1 MNTNFII
8 FYCTDNQDIV
18 NKFVADLTPVGAKF
32 QLIEADKASSY
43 QHLMGNS
50 QPVMAFVSD
59 NFLKNENC
67 LYGAQSAFSDMIK
80 IGRVMV
86 IVTPGKVKNT
96 DGSVS
101 ALPTQFERVSNVI
114 QYMNFWQDQYLEA
127 RKANHQGT
135 MDTSRL
141 NNIRDISNQIG
152 DFIRSLRDANYHY
165 LENMVAKNY
174 LQFSQITGL
183 AQPTSVSDYSVL
195 EQKTV
200 VETPIPPMETPVET
214 PSIIL
219 AEPIEVPKEIIE
231 IAAPIV
237 VPMVEE
243 VVAEKETEVAQEVIE
258 IPEVIENHHFVT
270 NEKVSEDDELEE
282 IISNIPGMDLL
293 KDRPV
298 SIGEVNKKMNVPE
311 IDEDDFF
318 NDKKHKTEHSNVN
331 QIIEEVM
338 KEESDDDDD
347 ELQSSFQRN
356 HDDDDEEEMD
366 LNDLFK
372 KDTDAEEEEDEDI
385 FDEILN
391 KTEPSKSIVASIEPD
406 AAAQSAPSDSY
417 SEAIESD
424 ERKPVEPLAE
434 TIVIADE
441 TIEKNIEKTD
451 NQEVIEYTEMRLNE
465 ENNHITTHPQEH
477 DPMFEAMKAEIE
489 AQPDNL
495 RMRLRYA
502 VALAQLQNNWQAA
515 TKQITFVLDKDPNNP
530 DANFLLGEMAEVNK
544 DYYLAQTYYEKTASV
559 SPYYPN
565 IYLKLAEM
573 SNTHFEGQEKLT
585 KKYFKKAIEIDAE
598 NPDLYYTYA
607 TFLNEKENN
616 SEKAIKYF
624 QKTLKIQPEH
634 PFANYDLALIYYH
647 LGDKYAA
654 ENFYEKAI
662 ANNSEI
668 KTDENE
674 SVFRVAR
681 ILTHERAQEAIEA
694 GKEKDLELLSFE
706 SMVDDMPNS
715 NIEAPT
721 FTEEM
726 TAAVNV
732 APVIEVA
739 PIEVKKEKPNPE
751 AKIVLI
757 TGATSG
763 IGRATA
769 EILAKD
775 GYNLILTGRRGDR
788 LEALSTRFNADY
800 TGTTKT
806 LVFDIT
812 KYEEVEKAIQSLD
825 NEWFNIDVLLNN
837 AGLGLGLDP
846 IHTGNLAQWE
856 TMIDTNIK
864 GLLYMTRLISPR
876 MVENLSGH
884 IINLCSTA
892 GKEAYPMGNVYC
904 ATKFAVD
911 ALTKSMRIDLHKF
924 NIRVSQVA
932 PGAVEETEFSVV
944 RFEGDVARADKVY
957 ADFQALRAVDVAEV
971 IHFIIS
977 RPSHVNIQD
986 VLMMGT
992 QQATASMIDRSG
1004 RS

>member
-8 FYCTDNQDIV
+8 FYCSDNQDIV
-18 NKFVADLTPVGAKF
+18 NKFVADLTPVGANF
-32 QLIEADKASSY
+32 QLMEADKAASY

-67 LYGAQSAFSDMIK
+67 LYGAQSAFNEMIK

-135 MDTSRL
+135 MDTPRL

-183 AQPTSVSDYSVL
+183 AQPTSVSDYSVV
-195 EQKTV
+195 EHKAV
-200 VETPIPPMETPVET
+200 EETPI
-214 PSIIL
+214 L
-219 AEPIEVPKEIIE
+219 PIEIPIEIPTTILPEAIEIPKEVSVE
-231 IAAPIV
+231 P
-237 VPMVEE
+237 VPVVEE
-243 VVAEKETEVAQEVIE
+243 LVAEKEIEAIPKLIE
-258 IPEVIENHHFVT
+258 IPKPIENQHFT
-270 NEKVSEDDELEE
+270 ATEKISEDDELEE

-293 KDRPV
+293 KDRPLQV
-298 SIGEVNKKMNVPE
+298 AESSKKMNIPE

-318 NDKKHKTEHSNVN
+318 NDKKHKMEHSNVN

-347 ELQSSFQRN
+347 DELHSSFQRN
-356 HDDDDEEEMD
+356 HDDDDDEEMD
-366 LNDLFK
+366 LNDIFK
-372 KDTDAEEEEDEDI
+372 KDSDTDDDDEDDI
-385 FDEILN
+385 FDEILT
-391 KTEPSKSIVASIEPD
+391 KADSKKSNALPVEIA

-417 SEAIESD
+417 SEAIESED
-424 ERKPVEPLAE
+424 LKSDSELIKT
-434 TIVIADE
+434 TIITNE
-441 TIEKNIEKTD
+441 NIENNNKNSD
-451 NQEVIEYTEMRLNE
+451 NQELIENTEMRLNE

-477 DPMFEAMKAEIE
+477 DPMFQAMQAEIE
-489 AQPDNL
+489 AQPNNL

-544 DYYLAQTYYEKTASV
+544 DYYLAQTYYEKTATV

-573 SNTHFEGQEKLT
+573 SNTHFDGQEKLT
-585 KKYFKKAIEIDAE
+585 KKYFKKAIEIDPE
-598 NPDLYYTYA
+598 NADLFYTYA

-616 SEKAIKYF
+616 GEKAIKYF
-624 QKTLKIQPEH
+624 QKTLKIQAEH
-634 PFANYDLALIYYH
+634 PFANYDLALIYYN
-647 LGDKYAA
+647 LGDRYAA

-662 ANNSEI
+662 TNNSEI
-668 KTDENE
+668 KTNENE

-681 ILTHERAQEAIEA
+681 ILSPERAQEAIEA

-706 SMVDDMPNS
+706 SMIDDTPNS
-715 NIEAPT
+715 DIEAPT

-739 PIEVKKEKPNPE
+739 PIELKKELPNPA

-775 GYNLILTGRRGDR
+775 GYNLILTGRRSER

-812 KYEEVEKAIQSLD
+812 KYDEVEKAIQSLD

-904 ATKFAVD
+904 ATKFAVE

-1004 RS
+1004 RV